1 MYVKTMSDPPTHE
14 PASQTRVE
22 EPSPSESIRY
32 IERGF
37 YGCLRSAIA
46 ATELPDDVEALVRAR
61 LEVRRAQCR
70 HLVANELDEANVRFT
85 LLAVALFD
93 VGEPILG
100 RARATRLVDDCRNQP
115 LRGHVVEG
123 TRQLLDGSDD
133 AFRALVDVSK
143 AREHDYFGPSF
154 EFSRLIDDDVGYVL
168 QISRCLFH
176 EVLRACGRTELQP
189 ILCRFDLNWIDAVD
203 RDRHGIAFVRPCTF
217 ATASRCQF
225 WFARTDGDVASRLP
239 VLHAT

>member
-1 MYVKTMSDPPTHE
+1 MQSTTKPQFE
-14 PASQTRVE
+14 K
-22 EPSPSESIRY
+22 PSPKESIVY

-37 YGCLRSAIA
+37 YGCLRSSIA
-46 ATELPDDVEALVRAR
+46 TAALPDDVESLVRAR
-61 LEVRRAQCR
+61 LEVRSTQCQ
-70 HLVANELDEANVRFT
+70 HLVENELDEANVRFT

-93 VGEPILG
+93 VGEPLLG
-100 RARATRLVDDCRNQP
+100 RERAARLVDDCLNQP

-143 AREHDYFGPSF
+143 DREHDYFGPSF
-154 EFSRLIDDDVGYVL
+154 EFSRLIDDDAGYVL

-189 ILCRFDLNWIDAVD
+189 ILCRFDLSWIDAID
-203 RDRHGIAFVRPCTF
+203 PDRHGIRFVRPCTF
-217 ATASRCQF
+217 ATSSRCQF

-239 VLHAT
+239 VIHAT

>member
-1 MYVKTMSDPPTHE
+1 MSDPPTFQPATE
-14 PASQTRVE
+14 PRFE
-22 EPSPSESIRY
+22 KPSPSESIVH

-37 YGCLRSAIA
+37 YDCLRSSSA
-46 ATELPDDVEALVRAR
+46 AADLPDDAEALVRAR
-61 LEVRRAQCR
+61 VEARGAQCR
-70 HLVANELDEANVRFT
+70 HLVCNELDEANVRFT

-93 VGEPILG
+93 VGEAILG
-100 RARATRLVDDCRNQP
+100 HERTASLVDECLNQP
-115 LRGHVVEG
+115 LRGYVVEG
-123 TRQLLDGSDD
+123 TRQLLDGASD

-143 AREHDYFGPSF
+143 DREHDYFGPSF

-203 RDRHGIAFVRPCTF
+203 PERHGIAFVRPCTF
-217 ATASRCQF
+217 ATSSRCQF

-239 VLHAT
+239 VVHAT